1 MLDRIVVHKE
11 RQRDS
16 AALIRVRFESE
27 DEVGCPAGVEVPEAL
42 GERGIDDEKS
52 VI

>member
-1 MLDRIVVHKE
+1 MVHKE
-11 RQRDS
+11 RQRDN

>member
-1 MLDRIVVHKE
+1 VVHKE

-16 AALIRVRFESE
+16 AALMRVWFESE
-27 DEVGCPAGVEVPEAL
+27 EEVGCPAGVEVPEAL
-42 GERGIDDEKS
+42 GERGMDDEKS

>member
-1 MLDRIVVHKE
+1 MVHKE

-16 AALIRVRFESE
+16 AALMRVRFESD

-42 GERGIDDEKS
+42 GERGMDDEKS